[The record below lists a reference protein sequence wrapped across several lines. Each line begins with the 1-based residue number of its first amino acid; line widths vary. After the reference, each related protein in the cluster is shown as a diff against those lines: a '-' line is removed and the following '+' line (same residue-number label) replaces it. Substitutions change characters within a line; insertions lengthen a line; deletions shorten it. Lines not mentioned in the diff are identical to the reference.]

1 MKKFENFKNNLAVL
15 KEAGNQD
22 LQNEFVKGGVINKF
36 FLQFERSWKVL
47 KELLMYE
54 GISEASSGSPRE
66 IIKSAFKIYDFID
79 EDIWLSMLNKRNSSS
94 HVYDKKA
101 ANNLIDKI
109 ISEYIPTFIDLEE
122 RLEERYKDVIGTI

>member
-22 LQNEFVKGGVINKF
+22 LQNEFIKGGVINKF
-36 FLQFERSWKVL
+36 FLQFELSWKVL
-47 KELLMYE
+47 KALLMYE

-79 EDIWLSMLNKRNSSS
+79 EDAWLSMLNQRNSSS
-94 HVYDKKA
+94 HIYDKEA
-101 ANNLIDKI
+101 ANNLVDKI
-109 ISEYIPTFIDLEE
+109 ISEYIPTFVDLEE
-122 RLEERYKDVIGTI
+122 RLEERYKDIIGTI

>member
-36 FLQFERSWKVL
+36 FLQFELSWKVL

-79 EDIWLSMLNKRNSSS
+79 EDAWLSMLNQRNSSL
-94 HVYDKKA
+94 HIYDKEA
-101 ANNLIDKI
+101 ANNLVDKI
-109 ISEYIPTFIDLEE
+109 ISE
-122 RLEERYKDVIGTI
+122 